1 MRVSAKSVIVEL
13 LSAHPLESES
23 VPVKQLVRAASVFD
37 IAENSV
43 RVAIVR
49 LRAEGVVDSTERGHY
64 RLGPAARPIN
74 DRVTAWR
81 HATDAVRAW
90 DGGWAGV
97 FTAHLP
103 RTDRPALRKRNQAL
117 KLLGFRELRPGLFVR
132 PDNLVGGVASLRK
145 RLVDLGLEAD
155 AAVFRLSQLSD
166 EDEAEARG
174 LWDVARMRALYADL
188 VDQLDTSREAMSKM
202 QLTDALGE
210 SFLLG
215 REALRQIVLDP
226 LLPEP
231 LVPARERVG
240 LIEAMRNYDAAG
252 RELWRS
258 FLLADEG

>member
-13 LSAHPLESES
+13 LSAHPLESDS
-23 VPVKQLVRAASVFD
+23 VPVRQLVRAASVFD

-49 LRAEGVVDSTERGHY
+49 LRAEGIVDSIERGRY
-64 RLGPAARPIN
+64 QLGPAARPIN

-81 HATDAVRAW
+81 HAADVMRPW

-117 KLLGFRELRPGLFVR
+117 KLLGFRELRPGLFLR
-132 PDNLVGGVASLRK
+132 PDNLVGGVDSLRS
-145 RLVDLGLEAD
+145 RLLDLGLETD
-155 AAVFRLSQLSD
+155 AAAFRVTQLTP
-166 EDEAEARG
+166 EDEVETRG

-188 VDQLDTSREAMSKM
+188 VDQLDTSRSAMAKM
-202 QLTDALGE
+202 ELTGALRE

-231 LVPARERVG
+231 LVPASERG
-240 LIEAMRNYDAAG
+240 ALIESMRRYDAAG

>member
-23 VPVKQLVRAASVFD
+23 VPVRQLVRAASVFD

-49 LRAEGVVDSTERGHY
+49 LRAEGIVDSTERGQY
-64 RLGPAARPIN
+64 QLGPTARPIN

-81 HATDAVRAW
+81 HANDAMRVW
-90 DGGWAGV
+90 DGGWVGV
-97 FTAHLP
+97 LTAHLP

-117 KLLGFRELRPGLFVR
+117 KLLGFRELRAGLSVR
-132 PDNLVGGVASLRK
+132 PDNLSGGVGAMRQ
-145 RLVDLGLEAD
+145 RLLDLGLEPD
-155 AAVFRLSQLSD
+155 AVVFRLSELPPG
-166 EDEAEARG
+166 EEAETRG

-188 VDQLDTSREAMSKM
+188 VDQLDSSREAIGKM
-202 QLTDALGE
+202 QLTAALRE

-231 LVPARERVG
+231 LVPSRERVA
-240 LIEAMRNYDAAG
+240 LIEAMRQYDAAG